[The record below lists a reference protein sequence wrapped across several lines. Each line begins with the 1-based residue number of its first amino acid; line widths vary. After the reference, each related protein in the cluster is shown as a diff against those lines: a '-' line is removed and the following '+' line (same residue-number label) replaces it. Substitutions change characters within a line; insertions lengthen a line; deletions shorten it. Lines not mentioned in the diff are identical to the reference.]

1 MHDRMTILILALL
14 IIMPALT
21 IIAGLRDLT
30 TMTIPNWMSA
40 AIVVGFLPA
49 AFAVGLPWMEML
61 THFGVAFAALLV
73 GMGMFALRWI
83 GGGDAK
89 LMAATTLWLG
99 LSSTVAFVLWT
110 AVVGGVFGLLLI
122 VARKNAQPFLAWA
135 PRWLA
140 RLLEPKG
147 DIPYGVAIAAGALIA
162 YPASPMVVAFL
173 AQ

>member
-1 MHDRMTILILALL
+1 MTILILVLL

-21 IIAGLRDLT
+21 IVAGLRDLT
-30 TMTIPNWMSA
+30 TMIIPNWISA
-40 AIVVGFLPA
+40 AIIVGFFPA
-49 AFAVGLPWMEML
+49 ALAVGLPWMEML
-61 THFGVAFAALLV
+61 THVGVAFAALLV

-99 LSSTVAFVLWT
+99 LSSTLTFLLAT

-122 VARKNAQPFLAWA
+122 VTRGHIQPFLSWA
-135 PRWLA
+135 PRWFA
-140 RLLEPKG
+140 RLMEPKG
-147 DIPYGVAIAAGALIA
+147 DIPYGVAIAIGALVA

-173 AQ
+173 AR

>member
-1 MHDRMTILILALL
+1 MTILIPVLL

-30 TMTIPNWMSA
+30 TMTIPNWISA
-40 AIVVGFLPA
+40 AIIVAFFPA
-49 AFAVGLPWMEML
+49 ALAVGLPWLSIL
-61 THFGVAFAALLV
+61 THVGVAFGALLA

-99 LSSTVAFVLWT
+99 LTSSLTFVLWT
-110 AVVGGVFGLLLI
+110 AVIGGLFGLLLLMTRRH
-122 VARKNAQPFLAWA
+122 VEPFMAWA

-140 RLLEPKG
+140 RLMEPKG

-162 YPASPMVVAFL
+162 YPASPMVVAL
-173 AQ
+173 LTR